1 MRESFL
7 QLLNG
12 EQPTEIVWSADITY
26 WVDGCSAS
34 GRADPHWQT
43 EIGLLELSRDLGMM
57 PYFWYGK
64 FWAAEPRYDSRIEVF
79 TTAEG
84 MRRTTTWR
92 TPVGTISAEWRRME
106 GCWSEAPTRYAVQ
119 DERDLEVLLYVLE
132 HRRLE
137 PMNLDDFRQRLDLW
151 ARYDGVPCLG
161 LPRSPLPAFIV
172 DWAGVEHGA
181 LLAMDYPDKLEE
193 ILRLMTN
200 QEQPV
205 LEAVAE
211 LKPPLVH
218 FPDNL
223 SSDNLTTFFEAH
235 MMDRYRQRLDFL
247 HAAGVR
253 CAVHLD
259 GSVRGLLPRLAAVG
273 FDAVEALTPKPVGD
287 VSVTDMRALAANDRV
302 VLWGGVPGPMFCPP
316 FTWDD
321 IRQHTQTLLSA
332 WASGLFILGVGDQV
346 PPDGDLDFVRKIS
359 DLVRH
364 QGGGRGKPGKE
375 L

>member
-7 QLLNG
+7 RLLNG
-12 EQPTEIVWSADITY
+12 ERPTEAIWSADITY
-26 WVDGCSAS
+26 WIDGCCDN
-34 GRADPHWQT
+34 GRAIPSLQT
-43 EIGLLELSRDLGMM
+43 ETGLLELSRDLGMM

-64 FWAAEPRYDSRIEVF
+64 FWAAEPRYDLRVEVVS
-79 TTAEG
+79 TTEG
-84 MRRTTTWR
+84 KRRTTTWH
-92 TPVGTISAEWRRME
+92 TPVGDISAVWTRLE

-119 DERDLEVLLYVLE
+119 DERDLQVLLYLME

-137 PMNLDDFRQRLDLW
+137 PTNLRDFRQRIDLW

-161 LPRSPLPAFIV
+161 IPRSPLPAFIA

-181 LLAMDYPDKLEE
+181 LLVMDHPDMVEE
-193 ILRLMTN
+193 ALRLMTA

-223 SSDNLTTFFEAH
+223 SSDSLTSFFEAH
-235 MMDRYRQRLDFL
+235 MAERYRQRLDFL

-259 GSVRGLLPRLAAVG
+259 GMVRGLLPRLAAVG
-273 FDAVEALTPKPVGD
+273 FDIVEALTPKPSGD
-287 VSVTDMRALAANDRV
+287 VAVADMRALAANDRV
-302 VLWGGVPGPMFCPP
+302 ILWGGVPGAMFVPP
-316 FTWDD
+316 FKWDD
-321 IRQHTQTLLSA
+321 VRRHVESLVEA
-332 WASGLFILGVGDQV
+332 WGNDPFVLGVGDQV

-359 DLVRH
+359 DLIRH
-364 QGGGRGKPGKE
+364 
-375 L
+375 

>member
-1 MRESFL
+1 MRDSFL

-12 EQPTEIVWSADITY
+12 ERPAEVVWSPDLNY
-26 WVDGCSAS
+26 WIDGRCSS
-34 GRADPHWQT
+34 GRADPHLQT
-43 EIGLLELSRDLGMM
+43 EIGFLELARELRTM

-64 FWAAEPRYDSRIEVF
+64 FWVAEPRYDSQIEILNRPD
-79 TTAEG
+79 G
-84 MRRTTTWR
+84 NRRTITWR
-92 TPVGTISAEWRRME
+92 TPAGEISAEWTQLE

-119 DERDLEVLLYVLE
+119 NERDLEVFLCLLE

-137 PMNLDDFRQRLDLW
+137 PTNLDDFRQRIELW
-151 ARYDGVPCLG
+151 ARYDGVPCIG
-161 LPRSPLPAFIV
+161 LPRSPLPGFVA

-181 LLAMDYPDKLEE
+181 LLALDYPDKVEE
-193 ILRLMTN
+193 VLRLMTV

-223 SSDNLTTFFEAH
+223 SSDNLTTFFAGH
-235 MMDRYRQRLDFL
+235 MAERYRKRLEFL
-247 HAAGVR
+247 HGAGVR

-259 GSVRGLLPRLAAVG
+259 GMVRGLLPRLAAVG
-273 FDAVEALTPKPVGD
+273 FDIVEALTPKPAGD
-287 VSVTDMRALAANDRV
+287 VDVADVRTLAANDRV
-302 VLWGGVPGPMFCPP
+302 ILWGGVPGPMFVPP

-321 IRQHTQTLLSA
+321 VKQHVETLLSA
-332 WASGLFILGVGDQV
+332 WGNSPFVLGVGDQV

-359 DLVRH
+359 DLIRH
-364 QGGGRGKPGKE
+364 
-375 L
+375 

>member
-12 EQPTEIVWSADITY
+12 EQPTEVVWSVDITY
-26 WVDGCSAS
+26 WVDGRCAD
-34 GRADPHWQT
+34 GRADPNLQT

-57 PYFWYGK
+57 PYYWYGK
-64 FWAAEPRYDSRIEVF
+64 FWAAETRYDSRIEILS
-79 TTAEG
+79 TTEG
-84 MRRTTTWR
+84 KRRTMIWQ
-92 TPVGTISAEWRRME
+92 TPVGSISAEWTQLE
-106 GCWSEAPTRYAVQ
+106 GCWSEAPTHYAVQ
-119 DERDLEVLLYVLE
+119 NERDLEVLLYLLE

-137 PMNLDDFRQRLDLW
+137 PTNLDDFRQRLDLW

-161 LPRSPLPAFIV
+161 LPRSPLPAFIA

-181 LLAMDYPDKLEE
+181 LLVMDHPDMVEE
-193 ILRLMTN
+193 ALRLMTA

-223 SSDNLTTFFEAH
+223 SSDSLTSFFGAH
-235 MMDRYRQRLDFL
+235 MAGRYRQRLDFL

-259 GSVRGLLPRLAAVG
+259 GMVRGLLPRLAAVG
-273 FDAVEALTPKPVGD
+273 FDVVEALTPKPSGD
-287 VSVTDMRALAANDRV
+287 VAVTDMRALSANDRV
-302 VLWGGVPGPMFCPP
+302 ILWGGVPGAMFVPP

-321 IRQHTQTLLSA
+321 VQQHVQTLLAS
-332 WASGLFILGVGDQV
+332 WASGPFILGVGDQV
-346 PPDGDLDFVRKIS
+346 PPDGNLDFVRKIS
-359 DLVRH
+359 DLIRH
-364 QGGGRGKPGKE
+364 
-375 L
+375 

>member
-12 EQPTEIVWSADITY
+12 ERPAEVVWAVDINY
-26 WVDGCSAS
+26 WIDGRCAS

-43 EIGLLELSRDLGMM
+43 EIGLLELARDVGMM
-57 PYFWYGK
+57 PYYWYGK
-64 FWAAEPRYDSRIEVF
+64 FWAAEPRYDWQIEILS
-79 TTAEG
+79 TAEG
-84 MRRTTTWR
+84 SRRTTTWR
-92 TPVGTISAEWRRME
+92 TPLGAISGEWTRLE

-119 DERDLEVLLYVLE
+119 EERDLDVLLCLLE

-137 PMNLDDFRQRLDLW
+137 PTNLDDFRQRLDLW
-151 ARYDGVPCLG
+151 AKYDGVPCLG
-161 LPRSPLPAFIV
+161 LPRSPLPSFIT

-181 LLAMDYPDKLEE
+181 LLALDHPEKVEE
-193 ILRLMTN
+193 ALQLMTA

-223 SSDNLTTFFEAH
+223 SSDNLTTFFGAH
-235 MMDRYRQRLDFL
+235 MATRYRQRLDFL

-259 GSVRGLLPRLAAVG
+259 GTVRGLLPRLAAVG
-273 FDAVEALTPKPVGD
+273 FDAIEALTPQPAGD
-287 VSVTDMRALAANDRV
+287 VAVSDMRALAAHDRV
-302 VLWGGVPGPMFCPP
+302 ILWGGVPGPMFAPP
-316 FTWDD
+316 FTWNEV
-321 IRQHTQTLLSA
+321 RQQRFHVLSA
-332 WASGLFILGVGDQV
+332 WADGPFILGVGDQV

-359 DLVRH
+359 ELIRH
-364 QGGGRGKPGKE
+364 
-375 L
+375 